1 MKRTKKQVKDYLTV
15 IVTIRNRIA
24 TLGRAMNYYR
34 NHSPVKVI
42 FLDSTAGDPIDIADS
57 VLGAV
62 NEYRHAPGKNYV
74 EKVHDC
80 LKTIDTKYSI
90 IVCDDDFLCFSAIP
104 PSLQYLEENPDVVA
118 VSGQEV
124 AFVEPETTM
133 CGDGLMS
140 YETIDYLVDYLR
152 PAINATSPKERIK
165 QAWDYFDGGYVHSIM
180 STKMQIDIQEF
191 HMQNPDI
198 NAMGFYD
205 KTLVYY
211 LAAKGRLETLPT
223 FLLARSQEFCSPSF
237 VTAPDAEETI
247 GDWRPSLR
255 FKDDFL
261 KCDTTCLEELA
272 GVDRSFIEEAHKSL
286 CAGKV
291 KESSFKKILKEKGI
305 INLHETKI
313 NNYNVLP
320 RFGPGANFIGDHG
333 WQERFQLTHT
343 PAEKI
348 YPVMEPV
355 NLHEIEK
362 MLFYIEGLPLV
373 DKEQLK
379 EVMLETHQSELER
392 RAKEE
397 ENNAE

>member
-1 MKRTKKQVKDYLTV
+1 VKRTKKQVKDYLTV

-42 FLDSTAGDPIDIADS
+42 FLDSTAGDPLNLSGEMIGS
-57 VLGAV
+57 T
-62 NEYRHAPGKNYV
+62 NEYRHVRGKSYV
-74 EKVHDC
+74 EKLHDC
-80 LKTIDTKYSI
+80 LKTIDTKYTI
-90 IVCDDDFLCFSAIP
+90 IVCDDDFLCFSGIP
-104 PSLQYLEENPDVVA
+104 YSLQYLEENPDVVA

-124 AFVEPETTM
+124 AFVEPETTV
-133 CGDGLMS
+133 CGDGLIC
-140 YETIDYLVDYLR
+140 YETIEYLVDFMK
-152 PAINATSPKERIK
+152 PEINATSPKERIK

-211 LAAKGRLETLPT
+211 LAAKGKLETLPT

-237 VTAPDAEETI
+237 ITATDAEDTI
-247 GDWRPSLR
+247 GDWRPSLK

-286 CAGKV
+286 CGGKV
-291 KESSFKKILKEKGI
+291 KEDFFKKILKELAI
-305 INLHETKI
+305 INSHETKI
-313 NNYNVLP
+313 NNYNVMP
-320 RFGPGANFIGDHG
+320 RFGPGANFTGDHG

-362 MLFYIEGLPLV
+362 IIFYIEELPLV
-373 DKEQLK
+373 DREQLG
-379 EVMLETHQSELER
+379 EVLLEAHQRLER

>member
-1 MKRTKKQVKDYLTV
+1 MKRAKKQVKDYLTV

-34 NHSPVKVI
+34 NHSPAKVI
-42 FLDSTAGDPIDIADS
+42 FLDSTAGDPLNLSDEMIGS
-57 VLGAV
+57 T
-62 NEYRHAPGKNYV
+62 NEYKHVPGKNYV
-74 EKVHDC
+74 EKLHDC
-80 LKTIDTKYSI
+80 LKTIDTKYTI
-90 IVCDDDFLCFSAIP
+90 IVCDDDFLCFSGILY
-104 PSLQYLEENPDVVA
+104 SLQYLEENPDVVA

-124 AFVEPETTM
+124 AFVEPEATL
-133 CGDGLMS
+133 CGDGLIS

-165 QAWDYFDGGYVHSIM
+165 QAWDYFDGGYVHSLM

-211 LAAKGRLETLPT
+211 LAARGRLETLPI

-237 VTAPDAEETI
+237 VTDPDAEETI
-247 GDWRPSLR
+247 GDWRPSLK

-286 CAGKV
+286 CGGKV
-291 KESSFKKILKEKGI
+291 KENSFKKILKELAI
-305 INLHETKI
+305 IHCHETTI

-333 WQERFQLTHT
+333 WQERFQFTNG
-343 PAEKI
+343 PVEKI

-362 MLFYIEGLPLV
+362 IIFYIEENPLV
-373 DKEQLK
+373 DRKQLREIMI
-379 EVMLETHQSELER
+379 EVHQSELER

>member
-1 MKRTKKQVKDYLTV
+1 M
-15 IVTIRNRIA
+15 
-24 TLGRAMNYYR
+24 
-34 NHSPVKVI
+34 
-42 FLDSTAGDPIDIADS
+42 
-57 VLGAV
+57 
-62 NEYRHAPGKNYV
+62 
-74 EKVHDC
+74 
-80 LKTIDTKYSI
+80 
-90 IVCDDDFLCFSAIP
+90 CDDDFLCFSGIP
-104 PSLQYLEENPDVVA
+104 YSLQYLEENPDVVA

-124 AFVEPETTM
+124 AFVEPETTV
-133 CGDGLMS
+133 CGDGLIC
-140 YETIDYLVDYLR
+140 YETIEYLVDFMK
-152 PAINATSPKERIK
+152 PEINATSPKERIK

-211 LAAKGRLETLPT
+211 LAAKGKLETLPT

-237 VTAPDAEETI
+237 ITATDAEDTI
-247 GDWRPSLR
+247 GDWRPSLK

-272 GVDRSFIEEAHKSL
+272 VVDRSFIEEAHKSL
-286 CAGKV
+286 CGGKV
-291 KESSFKKILKEKGI
+291 KEDFFKKILKELAI
-305 INLHETKI
+305 INSHETKI
-313 NNYNVLP
+313 NNYNVMP
-320 RFGPGANFIGDHG
+320 RFGPGANFTGDHG

-362 MLFYIEGLPLV
+362 IIFYIEELPLV
-373 DKEQLK
+373 DREQLG
-379 EVMLETHQSELER
+379 EVLLEAHQRLER

>member
-42 FLDSTAGDPIDIADS
+42 FLDSTAGDPLNLSGEMIGS
-57 VLGAV
+57 T
-62 NEYRHAPGKNYV
+62 NEYRHVRGKSYV
-74 EKVHDC
+74 EKLHDC
-80 LKTIDTKYSI
+80 LKTIDTKYTI
-90 IVCDDDFLCFSAIP
+90 IVCDDDFLCFSGIP
-104 PSLQYLEENPDVVA
+104 YSLQYLEENPDVVA

-124 AFVEPETTM
+124 AFVEPETTV
-133 CGDGLMS
+133 CGDGLIC
-140 YETIDYLVDYLR
+140 YETIEYLVDFMK
-152 PAINATSPKERIK
+152 PEINATSPKERIK

-211 LAAKGRLETLPT
+211 LAAKGKLETLPT

-237 VTAPDAEETI
+237 ITATDAEDTI
-247 GDWRPSLR
+247 GDWRPSLK

-286 CAGKV
+286 CGGKV
-291 KESSFKKILKEKGI
+291 KEDFFKKILKELAI
-305 INLHETKI
+305 INSHETKI
-313 NNYNVLP
+313 NNYNVMP
-320 RFGPGANFIGDHG
+320 RFGPGANFTGDHG

-362 MLFYIEGLPLV
+362 IIFYIEELPLV
-373 DKEQLK
+373 DREQLG
-379 EVMLETHQSELER
+379 EVLLEAHQRLER

>member
-42 FLDSTAGDPIDIADS
+42 FLDSTAGDPLNLSGEMIGS
-57 VLGAV
+57 T
-62 NEYRHAPGKNYV
+62 NEYRHVRGKSYV
-74 EKVHDC
+74 EKLHDC
-80 LKTIDTKYSI
+80 LKTIDTKYTI
-90 IVCDDDFLCFSAIP
+90 IVCDDDFLCFSGIP
-104 PSLQYLEENPDVVA
+104 YSLQYLEENPDVVA

-124 AFVEPETTM
+124 AFVEPETTV
-133 CGDGLMS
+133 CGDGLIC
-140 YETIDYLVDYLR
+140 YETIEYLVDFMK
-152 PAINATSPKERIK
+152 PEINATSPKERIK

-211 LAAKGRLETLPT
+211 LAAKGKLETLPT

-237 VTAPDAEETI
+237 ITATDAEDTI
-247 GDWRPSLR
+247 GDWRPSLK

-286 CAGKV
+286 CGGKV
-291 KESSFKKILKEKGI
+291 KEDFLRKS
-305 INLHETKI
+305 
-313 NNYNVLP
+313 
-320 RFGPGANFIGDHG
+320 
-333 WQERFQLTHT
+333 
-343 PAEKI
+343 
-348 YPVMEPV
+348 
-355 NLHEIEK
+355 
-362 MLFYIEGLPLV
+362 
-373 DKEQLK
+373 
-379 EVMLETHQSELER
+379 
-392 RAKEE
+392 
-397 ENNAE
+397 

>member
-42 FLDSTAGDPIDIADS
+42 FLDSTAGDPLNLSGEMIGS
-57 VLGAV
+57 T
-62 NEYRHAPGKNYV
+62 NEYRHVRGKSYV
-74 EKVHDC
+74 EKLHDC
-80 LKTIDTKYSI
+80 LKTIDTKYTI
-90 IVCDDDFLCFSAIP
+90 IVCDDDFLCFSGIP
-104 PSLQYLEENPDVVA
+104 YSLQYLEENPDVVA

-124 AFVEPETTM
+124 AFVEPETTV
-133 CGDGLMS
+133 CGDGLIC
-140 YETIDYLVDYLR
+140 YETIEYLVDFMK
-152 PAINATSPKERIK
+152 PEINATSPKERIK

-211 LAAKGRLETLPT
+211 LAAKGKLETLPT

-237 VTAPDAEETI
+237 ITATDAEDTI
-247 GDWRPSLR
+247 GDWRPSLK

-286 CAGKV
+286 CGGKV
-291 KESSFKKILKEKGI
+291 KEDFFKKILKELAI
-305 INLHETKI
+305 INSHETKI
-313 NNYNVLP
+313 NNYNVMP
-320 RFGPGANFIGDHG
+320 RFGPGANFTGDQG

-362 MLFYIEGLPLV
+362 IIFYIEELPLV
-373 DKEQLK
+373 DREQLG
-379 EVMLETHQSELER
+379 EVLLEAHQRLER